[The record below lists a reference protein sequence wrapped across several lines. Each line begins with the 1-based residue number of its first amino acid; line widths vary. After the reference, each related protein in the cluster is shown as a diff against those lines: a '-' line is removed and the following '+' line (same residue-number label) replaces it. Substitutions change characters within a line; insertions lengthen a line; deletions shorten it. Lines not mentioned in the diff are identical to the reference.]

1 MSNKARNTS
10 GKFAAK
16 SDVPRKVRSVN
27 LTENC
32 WQWLAR
38 IAEEAGMSR
47 NDYLEALADGNP
59 PLMETVEA
67 TANPIMETVQTK
79 PEFDESIYAA
89 LVDAETAKKSAAI
102 FGFSSDEA
110 LADAH
115 FQINMLASN
124 YDELEDR
131 HEALKREY
139 SLALPLME
147 TVQTAPTSEVDTLI
161 ILKNQE
167 IAELKAQLAGKNQII
182 SEADEQISKLE
193 DEAAEY
199 AETKKLYNEALSEEI
214 RGRNSS
220 EAHDLRQQQEI
231 SNLKSEIEDWKAKYL
246 KASNAVRELN
256 HGKFHQ
262 PTPIAVEFP
271 ESAIILSQLR
281 AKRKKSKA
289 DLGDIEFVVEMLEV
303 LKN

>member
-1 MSNKARNTS
+1 
-10 GKFAAK
+10 
-16 SDVPRKVRSVN
+16 
-27 LTENC
+27 
-32 WQWLAR
+32 
-38 IAEEAGMSR
+38 
-47 NDYLEALADGNP
+47 
-59 PLMETVEA
+59 
-67 TANPIMETVQTK
+67 METVQTK

-271 ESAIILSQLR
+271 EPAIILSQLR

>member
-1 MSNKARNTS
+1 MTNKARNTA
-10 GKFAAK
+10 GKFSAK
-16 SDVPRKVRSVN
+16 SETPRKVRSVN

-59 PLMETVEA
+59 PIMETVEA

-147 TVQTAPTSEVDTLI
+147 TVQTDAELHKQQLEASDAI
-161 ILKNQE
+161 IHTRDQE
-167 IAELKAQLAGKNQII
+167 IAALNFRLAGKDEII
-182 SEADEQISKLE
+182 SEASDEIE
-193 DEAAEY
+193 
-199 AETKKLYNEALSEEI
+199 
-214 RGRNSS
+214 R
-220 EAHDLRQQQEI
+220 
-231 SNLKSEIEDWKAKYL
+231 LKSQLAAATVTTKTSELPEPSDLLNQL
-246 KASNAVRELN
+246 K
-256 HGKFHQ
+256 G
-262 PTPIAVEFP
+262 
-271 ESAIILSQLR
+271 
-281 AKRKKSKA
+281 KRKKSKVGLA
-289 DLGDIEFVVEMLEV
+289 DIETMLEI
-303 LKN
+303 LNQEI